1 VGLVHSGFPDRPSAL
16 YPFGDVCAC
25 ELGGTTPRH
34 TCMRLSDRVLILFR
48 GNAQLII
55 KCVSVDVCQLREC
68 VLARPS
74 LP

>member
-1 VGLVHSGFPDRPSAL
+1 
-16 YPFGDVCAC
+16 
-25 ELGGTTPRH
+25 
-34 TCMRLSDRVLILFR
+34 MRLSDRVLILFR

-55 KCVSVDVCQLREC
+55 KCVSFDVCQLREC